1 MKEKINVAVIGCG
14 SIANSA
20 HIPAYIASPVAEI
33 KYFCDIIPERADAA
47 VEKYGCGKA
56 VYDYHE
62 ILDDPELD
70 AVSVCT
76 HNDMHSVIMADGCF
90 TITNDNGDILDNIT
104 VSSFAK
110 SPRAGFRKIKKAIG

>member
-1 MKEKINVAVIGCG
+1 MKEKIKVAVIGCG
-14 SIANSA
+14 NIANSA
-20 HIPAYIASPVAEI
+20 HIPGYMASDIAEI

-62 ILDDPELD
+62 ILDDAEID

-76 HNDMHSVIMADGCF
+76 HNDIPVLKD
-90 TITNDNGDILDNIT
+90 L
-104 VSSFAK
+104 
-110 SPRAGFRKIKKAIG
+110 R

>member
-1 MKEKINVAVIGCG
+1 MSKIRIAIIGCG

-20 HIPAYIASPVAEI
+20 HIPNYIKNENAEI

-56 VYDYHE
+56 VYDYKE
-62 ILDDPELD
+62 IVNNDDID

-76 HNDMHSVIMADGCF
+76 HNDFHSIISIDFMKAGKDVLCEKPAAR
-90 TITNDNGDILDNIT
+90 ILPEAL
-104 VSSFAK
+104 VMQ
-110 SPRAGFRKIKKAIG
+110 